1 MSALI
6 INGEDIEEYFNK
18 TYEYQGHGRGIESVY
33 ISTDKVLED
42 EWDDNNWEEIKAI
55 CCDEVH
61 TEPFGFGEHD
71 FVKIKDITMARV
83 GYIDADGS
91 PKTFWKHFNVY
102 RIITA
107 NEIKEIKV
115 YW

>member
-1 MSALI
+1 MSKLI
-6 INGEDIEEYFNK
+6 INNQDIEEYFNK
-18 TYEYQGHGRGIESVY
+18 TYDYKGNGKGIESVY

-42 EWDDNNWEEIKAI
+42 EYDDNDWQEII
-55 CCDEVH
+55 
-61 TEPFGFGEHD
+61 GFGYDDVVTDWMTHHNKI
-71 FVKIKDITMARV
+71 KIKDITMARV
-83 GYIDADGS
+83 EYIDKEGS
-91 PKTFWKHFNVY
+91 PKTFWKHFNIY